1 MNCLA
6 STPAGHLVNITLI
19 YVNNSTVP
27 TARVKTAPKKAK
39 ITKMDNVVLDSIT
52 CVEFIKAVL
61 KIQGLSDNFSP
72 GVHSGPNFKLWWT
85 GARLVIM
92 SLRVSTSPDIIFLS
106 GGKGG
111 APSIQND
118 HQFGVALD
126 ALKKKDK
133 NKIQVSVE
141 IDLDD
146 LEGFR
151 IKQTVRCSYS
161 L

>member
-1 MNCLA
+1 
-6 STPAGHLVNITLI
+6 
-19 YVNNSTVP
+19 
-27 TARVKTAPKKAK
+27 
-39 ITKMDNVVLDSIT
+39 MDNLVLDSIT
-52 CVEFIKAVL
+52 RVDFIKAIL

-72 GVHSGPNFKLWWT
+72 GVYSGPNFKLWWM
-85 GARLVIM
+85 GARFVMTL
-92 SLRVSTSPDIIFLS
+92 LQVSTNTDSFLS

-133 NKIQVSVE
+133 NKTQVSVE

-151 IKQTVRCSYS
+151 IKQTVSNLNSYKIS
-161 L
+161 LMLYLLLSSLPLSPMWMVPEPWRGWLMEPE